1 MDNSTLRPE
10 LVTAMCRTV
19 GAEIKCVC
27 SDSRNSILRM
37 KNKTALEHFTWE
49 TVWSELEQKAPTLTA
64 ILLGLA
70 PTSKRESEHIKPAL
84 SLCASILLKL
94 RNDKVNL
101 VQSVI
106 SLVMKAGHA
115 SKQVCLLTQI
125 LLVFMMVYSIVGIY

>member
-1 MDNSTLRPE
+1 MDNLTLRPE

-27 SDSRNSILRM
+27 SDLHDSILQM

-49 TVWSELEQKAPTLTA
+49 TVWNELEQKAPTLTA

-70 PTSKRESEHIKPAL
+70 PTSKRAQSEHTQCIKPAL
-84 SLCASILLKL
+84 SICASILLKL
-94 RNDKVNL
+94 HHDKVNL

-115 SKQVCLLTQI
+115 SKQVCLLTLI
-125 LLVFMMVYSIVGIY
+125 FWHLW

>member
-1 MDNSTLRPE
+1 
-10 LVTAMCRTV
+10 
-19 GAEIKCVC
+19 
-27 SDSRNSILRM
+27 M

>member
-1 MDNSTLRPE
+1 MDNLTLRPE

-27 SDSRNSILRM
+27 SDSCDSILRM
-37 KNKTALEHFTWE
+37 KNKRALEHFTWE
-49 TVWSELEQKAPTLTA
+49 TVWSELEQKTPTLTA
-64 ILLGLA
+64 ILLELV
-70 PTSKRESEHIKPAL
+70 PTFKRESEHIKPL